1 MGENSHSIGVM
12 LNVRERL
19 SWDGALSPV
28 LGHEMTDVARGILP
42 RCCKEQTGPGWK
54 LCLAFPV
61 LHASLMHS
69 WTQQIFWKIWNWTGF
84 VKDLEIVVLTLSCKK
99 KVRVIIFIVA
109 LCLAVFSWK

>member
-42 RCCKEQTGPGWK
+42 RCCKEQTGPG
-54 LCLAFPV
+54 
-61 LHASLMHS
+61 
-69 WTQQIFWKIWNWTGF
+69 
-84 VKDLEIVVLTLSCKK
+84 
-99 KVRVIIFIVA
+99 
-109 LCLAVFSWK
+109 